1 LGTKKIENIDEYA
14 SSDNIGLKPSIKL
27 NNGNYE
33 ILDQLGDPGGF
44 GITYLGYD
52 VGLKSKVAIKE
63 YFPRTYANRDANMTI
78 IPTSSKENQDN
89 FQWGYDAFKK
99 EAQTIANLPKH
110 PNVIDV
116 KNLFEENGTVYFVMS
131 YAKGVDLEHYL
142 QDNHPMSQKEI
153 EDIIYPF
160 LEGVKHIHK
169 YNILHRDIKLANVL
183 ITEEKEPIL
192 IDFGTARNELNQRF
206 KKMTAVYTEG
216 YAALEQHTQSK
227 EGAYTDIYA
236 IGMMIYSLING
247 ITDIRLLP
255 SAIKRFE
262 AMHSKKTSL
271 LTFPDDGRFSKNF
284 IDTVKKA
291 VEVEAINRPQSV
303 DELIKLFKSK
313 KIKTEGKN
321 YLTASIGVIALLS
334 IGGGYYYLNQPT
346 EEKKTPKVETKIV
359 EVETKVEETPQPQ
372 RVKEETPI
380 IIPKTPTT
388 IMPVMEKEEIDYFSK
403 AQLAKSRGD
412 TKKAIEY
419 YSMATNEGDA
429 TAAFELGTIYE
440 LELKQPRNAIKW
452 YEKAEKLGNIKAQY
466 PLSLLYCQKGN
477 FRRFNNNKEMLSYAK
492 DSRKEVKYDVGLCFK
507 KQGNLKKAQK
517 WFEESAKMGYNE
529 AKSSLYILLRTE
541 LGYNDTKTRKY
552 IENLNQ

>member
-1 LGTKKIENIDEYA
+1 LATKKIENIDEYNY
-14 SSDNIGLKPSIKL
+14 SDNIGLKPSIKL

-78 IPTSSKENQDN
+78 VPTASKEHKDN
-89 FQWGYDAFKK
+89 FKWGYDAFKK

-131 YAKGVDLEHYL
+131 YAKGVDLECYL

-153 EDIIYPF
+153 EDILYPF

-183 ITEEKEPIL
+183 ITEEKQPIL

-227 EGAYTDIYA
+227 EGPYTDIYA
-236 IGMMIYSLING
+236 IGMMIYALING
-247 ITDIRLLP
+247 ITDTQLLP

-262 AMHSKKTSL
+262 AMHTKKSSL
-271 LTFPDDGRFSKNF
+271 LTFPDDGRFTETF
-284 IDTVKKA
+284 INAVKKA
-291 VEVEAINRPQSV
+291 LEIEAINRPQNI
-303 DELIKLFKSK
+303 DELIALFKEK
-313 KIKTEGKN
+313 KKKPN
-321 YLTASIGVIALLS
+321 KKSYLMTSLGVITLLGV
-334 IGGGYYYLNQPT
+334 GGGYFYLNKSNNLPIN
-346 EEKKTPKVETKIV
+346 P
-359 EVETKVEETPQPQ
+359 P
-372 RVKEETPI
+372 TPI
-380 IIPKTPTT
+380 TKTTNLTKEPSPITESTPPSTDIPTIPTVT
-388 IMPVMEKEEIDYFSK
+388 DEEEIDYIKK
-403 AQLAKSRGD
+403 AQLAKSQGNI
-412 TKKAIEY
+412 KKAIEY
-419 YSMATNEGDA
+419 YTKAYKEGDA

-440 LELKQPRNAIKW
+440 LTLKKPKSAIKW
-452 YEKAEKLGNIKAQY
+452 YEKAEELGNIKAQY

-477 FRRFNNNKEMLSYAK
+477 FRRFNNNKEMLEYAK
-492 DSRKEVKYDVGLCFK
+492 GSRKEVKYDVGLCFK
-507 KQGNLKKAQK
+507 KQGNLKEAQK

-541 LGYNDTKTRKY
+541 LGYNDAKTRKY
-552 IENLNQ
+552 IENLNR

>member
-1 LGTKKIENIDEYA
+1 LATKKIENIDEYNY
-14 SSDNIGLKPSIKL
+14 SDNIGLKPSIKL

-78 IPTSSKENQDN
+78 VPTASKEHKDN
-89 FQWGYDAFKK
+89 FKWGYDAFKK

-131 YAKGVDLEHYL
+131 YAKGVDLECYL

-153 EDIIYPF
+153 EDILYPF

-183 ITEEKEPIL
+183 ITEEKQPIL

-227 EGAYTDIYA
+227 EGPYTDIYA
-236 IGMMIYSLING
+236 IGMMIYALING
-247 ITDIRLLP
+247 ITDTQLLP

-262 AMHSKKTSL
+262 AMHTKKSSL
-271 LTFPDDGRFSKNF
+271 LTFPDDGRFTETF
-284 IDTVKKA
+284 INAVKKA
-291 VEVEAINRPQSV
+291 LEIEAINRPQNI
-303 DELIKLFKSK
+303 DELIALFKEK
-313 KIKTEGKN
+313 KKKPNKKSYFMTS
-321 YLTASIGVIALLS
+321 LGVITLLGV
-334 IGGGYYYLNQPT
+334 GGGYFYLNKSNNLPIS
-346 EEKKTPKVETKIV
+346 P
-359 EVETKVEETPQPQ
+359 P
-372 RVKEETPI
+372 TPI
-380 IIPKTPTT
+380 TKTTNLTKEPSPITESTPPSTDIPTIPTVT
-388 IMPVMEKEEIDYFSK
+388 DEEEIDYIKK
-403 AQLAKSRGD
+403 AQLAKSQGNI
-412 TKKAIEY
+412 KKAIEY
-419 YSMATNEGDA
+419 YTKAYKEGDA

-440 LELKQPRNAIKW
+440 LTLKKPKSAIKW
-452 YEKAEKLGNIKAQY
+452 YEKAEELGNIKAQY

-477 FRRFNNNKEMLSYAK
+477 FRRFNNNKEMLEYAK
-492 DSRKEVKYDVGLCFK
+492 GSRKEVKYDVGLCFK
-507 KQGNLKKAQK
+507 KQGNLKEAQK

-541 LGYNDTKTRKY
+541 LGYNDAKTRKY
-552 IENLNQ
+552 IENLNR

>member
-1 LGTKKIENIDEYA
+1 LATKKIENIEEYNY
-14 SSDNIGLKPSIKL
+14 SDNIGLKPSIKL

-63 YFPRTYANRDANMTI
+63 YFPRTYANRNANMTI
-78 IPTSSKENQDN
+78 VPTASKEHQDN

-131 YAKGVDLEHYL
+131 YAKGIDLECYL

-153 EDIIYPF
+153 ENIIYPF

-183 ITEEKEPIL
+183 ITEEKQPIL

-216 YAALEQHTQSK
+216 YASLEQHTQSK

-236 IGMMIYSLING
+236 IGMMIYALING
-247 ITDIRLLP
+247 ITETQLLP

-271 LTFPDDGRFSKNF
+271 LTFPDDGRFTETF
-284 IDTVKKA
+284 INAVKKA
-291 VEVEAINRPQSV
+291 LEIEAINRPQNI
-303 DELIKLFKSK
+303 DELIALFKSEGVKPK
-313 KIKTEGKN
+313 KKN
-321 YLTASIGVIALLS
+321 YLMASLSLITLLGL
-334 IGGGYYYLNQPT
+334 GGGYFYINHIAKPPI
-346 EEKKTPKVETKIV
+346 TPPISN
-359 EVETKVEETPQPQ
+359 TKVTELTKETSDSTLINPPSIK
-372 RVKEETPI
+372 KEEPLLPTIPTI
-380 IIPKTPTT
+380 I
-388 IMPVMEKEEIDYFSK
+388 EEEEIDYIKK
-403 AQLAKSRGD
+403 AQLAKSQGN

-419 YSMATNEGDA
+419 YTMAYKEGDA
-429 TAAFELGTIYE
+429 TAPFELGTIYE
-440 LELKQPRNAIKW
+440 LTLKKPKSAIKW
-452 YEKAEKLGNIKAQY
+452 YEKAEELGNIKAQY

-477 FRRFNNNKEMLSYAK
+477 FRRFNNNKEMLEYAK
-492 DSRKEVKYDVGLCFK
+492 GSRKEVKYDVGLCFK
-507 KQGNLKKAQK
+507 KQGNLKQAQN
-517 WFEESAKMGYNE
+517 WFEASAKMGYNE

-541 LGYNDTKTRKY
+541 LGYNDAKTRKY

>member
-1 LGTKKIENIDEYA
+1 LATKKIENIDEYNY
-14 SSDNIGLKPSIKL
+14 SDNIGLKPSIKL

-78 IPTSSKENQDN
+78 VPTASKEHKDN
-89 FQWGYDAFKK
+89 FKWGYDAFKK

-131 YAKGVDLEHYL
+131 YAKGVDLECYL

-153 EDIIYPF
+153 EDILYPF

-183 ITEEKEPIL
+183 ITEEKQPIL

-227 EGAYTDIYA
+227 EGPYTDIYA
-236 IGMMIYSLING
+236 IGMMIYALING
-247 ITDIRLLP
+247 ITDTQLLP

-262 AMHSKKTSL
+262 AMHSKKSSL
-271 LTFPDDGRFSKNF
+271 LTFPDDGRFTETF
-284 IDTVKKA
+284 INAVKKA
-291 VEVEAINRPQSV
+291 LEIEAINRPQNI
-303 DELIKLFKSK
+303 DELIALFKEK
-313 KIKTEGKN
+313 KKKPN
-321 YLTASIGVIALLS
+321 KKSYLMTSLGVITLLGV
-334 IGGGYYYLNQPT
+334 GGGYFYLNKSNNLPIS
-346 EEKKTPKVETKIV
+346 P
-359 EVETKVEETPQPQ
+359 P
-372 RVKEETPI
+372 TPI
-380 IIPKTPTT
+380 TKTTNLTKEPSPITESTPPSTDIPTIPTVT
-388 IMPVMEKEEIDYFSK
+388 DEEEIDYIKK
-403 AQLAKSRGD
+403 AQLAKSQGNI
-412 TKKAIEY
+412 KKAIEY
-419 YSMATNEGDA
+419 YTKAYKEGDA

-440 LELKQPRNAIKW
+440 LTLKKPKSAIKW
-452 YEKAEKLGNIKAQY
+452 YEKAEELGNIKAQY

-477 FRRFNNNKEMLSYAK
+477 FRRFNNNKEMLEYAK
-492 DSRKEVKYDVGLCFK
+492 GSRKEVKYDVGLCFK
-507 KQGNLKKAQK
+507 KQGNLKEAQK

-541 LGYNDTKTRKY
+541 LGYNDAKTRKY
-552 IENLNQ
+552 IENLNR